1 MSAKLNKIQIIGR
14 LGKDPEMS
22 FKGKDSDLAVTK
34 MSVAANRKRDKD
46 VTDWFN
52 VVAFGQAAEFANQ
65 YGSKGRLVYIEGEM
79 RNNRW
84 EDEDGNTRDWWEI
97 AVNDFQFLDYVEE

>member
-1 MSAKLNKIQIIGR
+1 MAAKLNKIQIIGR
-14 LGKDPEMS
+14 LGKDPEMAY
-22 FKGKDSDLAVTK
+22 KGEKGDLAVTK
-34 MSVAANRKRDKD
+34 MSVAVNRKRDKEA
-46 VTDWFN
+46 VDWFN

-65 YGSKGRLVYIEGEM
+65 YGAKGRLVYIEGEM

-84 EDEDGNTRDWWEI
+84 EDEEGKTRDWWEI

>member
-22 FKGKDSDLAVTK
+22 YRGEKDDLAVTK
-34 MSVAANRKRDKD
+34 MSVAVYRKRDKD

-52 VVAFGQAAEFANQ
+52 VVAFGQSAEFASQ

-84 EDEDGNTRDWWEI
+84 EDEDGKTRDWWEI
-97 AVNDFQFLDYVEE
+97 AVEDFQFLDYVEG